1 MQDPVAV
8 TISGMPPGRAA
19 EAAVRRR
26 IRALQMAHPAVLA
39 WRMRVDRPPQP
50 AAASAYS
57 VHLEAQVAGAT
68 DVQAS
73 AQDADLLAALR
84 LAFNALEVELGADR
98 HRARNRAAQWLHALR
113 ERIGPPPSC

>member
-8 TISGMPPGRAA
+8 TISGMPPARAA
-19 EAAVRRR
+19 EAAARRR

-39 WRMRVDRPPQP
+39 WQVRVDRPPQP

-57 VHLEAQVAGAT
+57 VHLEAQVAGGT

-84 LAFNALEVELGADR
+84 LAFNALEVALGADR

-113 ERIGPPPSC
+113 ERIAPRPSC